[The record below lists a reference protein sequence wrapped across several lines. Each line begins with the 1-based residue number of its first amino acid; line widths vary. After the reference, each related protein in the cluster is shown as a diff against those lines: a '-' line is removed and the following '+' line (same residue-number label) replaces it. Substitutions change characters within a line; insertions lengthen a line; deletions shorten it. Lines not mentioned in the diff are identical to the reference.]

1 MKDYEKIKEALAAVD
16 KALVAL
22 IFTEGYGSVKAELEN
37 CASEL
42 QAEIWALEDMM
53 AYELDLMKE
62 EMVHD
67 NRY

>member
-22 IFTEGYGSVKAELEN
+22 VFTEGYGSVKAELEN

-42 QAEIWALEDMM
+42 QSEIWALEDMM

-62 EMVHD
+62 EMAHD